1 MTYKWDINIHYGTKG
16 GKYKT
21 EKQMSF
27 VNKYLPKKKINI
39 LDIGGGSGR
48 FAIPLEKIGHNLTV
62 IEPNKNALDILES
75 RNNNIILIN
84 EKFEDYKS
92 KDCFDMV
99 IAIELIEYIS
109 DLNTFLKKVYNLL
122 NDNSFFIFTSPNN
135 KSLKFLVRKLFPYNK
150 YFYTHGV
157 KKYRQLLKD
166 NLFEVIDIE
175 GYNWIPFRTNSNSQF
190 VPLFATIENILQLGK
205 WVSQSPEI
213 LYCSNKN

>member
-122 NDNSFFIFTSPNN
+122 VHF
-135 KSLKFLVRKLFPYNK
+135 KF
-150 YFYTHGV
+150 
-157 KKYRQLLKD
+157 
-166 NLFEVIDIE
+166 
-175 GYNWIPFRTNSNSQF
+175 
-190 VPLFATIENILQLGK
+190 
-205 WVSQSPEI
+205 
-213 LYCSNKN
+213 